1 MSKGIGMDLKDVP
14 SLIGA
19 ITGPLGLVIS
29 LLVYFRDRA
38 KVLVTLSFD
47 MQGFG
52 GLPAV
57 PEGYF
62 VVRIHNVGRRP
73 IYLSTAHIT
82 VPRWARKRLGAT
94 HLLLGSGL
102 QGVTIAEGGAPQ
114 VVPTR
119 QADLTRCAE
128 IWPYVRAAVID
139 AAGRTYY
146 SDWPTRKPQWAGDY
160 ASRFR
165 VFTNKVRNRLRRLRP

>member
-1 MSKGIGMDLKDVP
+1 MDLKDLS

-19 ITGPLGLVIS
+19 VTGPIGLALA

-47 MQGFG
+47 MQGYG
-52 GLPAV
+52 SLPEI
-57 PEGYF
+57 PDGYF

-73 IYLSTAHIT
+73 IYLGNAHVT
-82 VPRWARKRLGAT
+82 VPRWARSNVGVT
-94 HLLLGSGL
+94 HFLLSSGV
-102 QGVTIAEGGAPQ
+102 QGVTIGEGGAPH
-114 VVPTR
+114 VVATK
-119 QADLTRCAE
+119 QTGLAKFAE
-128 IWPYVRAAVID
+128 IWPYMRAAVVD

-146 SDWPTRKPQWAGDY
+146 SDWPTLKPDWAGDR
-160 ASRFR
+160 SHRFR